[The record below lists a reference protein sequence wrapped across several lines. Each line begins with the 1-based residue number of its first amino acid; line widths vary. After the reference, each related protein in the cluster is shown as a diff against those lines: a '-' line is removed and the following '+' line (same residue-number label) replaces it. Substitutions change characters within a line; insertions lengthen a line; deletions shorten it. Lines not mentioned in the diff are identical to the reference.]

1 LYALVYCHNKN
12 IVHRDLKEANVL
24 LKKNHIQGEDPS
36 IKVIDFGIASFS
48 KNKNKLMDVCGTP
61 TYMAPEVIKGCY
73 DDKCDIWSLGVMLY
87 IMLCGNMPF
96 SGMSIDQLFYN
107 IKYKEVEIDRY
118 VERK

>member
-1 LYALVYCHNKN
+1 
-12 IVHRDLKEANVL
+12 
-24 LKKNHIQGEDPS
+24 
-36 IKVIDFGIASFS
+36 
-48 KNKNKLMDVCGTP
+48 MDVCGTP

-118 VERK
+118 VERKQPLAVNLCKKMLNKNSIYRPSASECLNDKWFSSFKSSSN